1 MKKILYISIDGLL
14 DPLGRS
20 QILPYIDRSSKEN
33 LFFFICT
40 IENYKNINKSDELNQ
55 IIKKDKN
62 IQWNHFFF
70 KKKKRQ
76 N

>member
-33 LFFFICT
+33 LFFICT
-40 IENYKNINKSDELNQ
+40 IENYKNNNKSDELNQ
-55 IIKKDKN
+55 IIKKIKIFN
-62 IQWNHFFF
+62 GIIFL
-70 KKKKRQ
+70 KKKRQ